1 MRKERRKPSQLKAPK
16 LSEGCSLLVIVG
28 AAVFEMLAS
37 LCFDLVFVSQQHT
50 VRHQRRRPD
59 QHGGAQRSHEET
71 SRPAGTELLKEP
83 RCLPS
88 IHSATET
95 VCRLQVG
102 HRDLED
108 ILRDIDLNGDGHVD
122 FEGEASRAEIQQ
134 PPQTLT
140 LSPFSTLDFHP
151 HGLFPR
157 GSRLFRGASKYM
169 ANACARYPA
178 AARLIEK

>member
-1 MRKERRKPSQLKAPK
+1 M
-16 LSEGCSLLVIVG
+16 G

-37 LCFDLVFVSQQHT
+37 LCFDLVFVSRQHT

-71 SRPAGTELLKEP
+71 PRPAGTELLKEP
-83 RCLPS
+83 WCLPS
-88 IHSATET
+88 VHSTTET

-122 FEGEASRAEIQQ
+122 FEGEGKPSGNTTAPTDTRS
-134 PPQTLT
+134 
-140 LSPFSTLDFHP
+140 LSFLV
-151 HGLFPR
+151 
-157 GSRLFRGASKYM
+157 
-169 ANACARYPA
+169 
-178 AARLIEK
+178 ARLSSPRPLSTRLALISRREQIYGECVRPISRRRQADREVRG

>member
-1 MRKERRKPSQLKAPK
+1 M
-16 LSEGCSLLVIVG
+16 G

-37 LCFDLVFVSQQHT
+37 LCFDLVFVSRQHT

-83 RCLPS
+83 WCLPS
-88 IHSATET
+88 VHSTTET

-122 FEGEASRAEIQQ
+122 FEGEEKPSGNTTAPTDTRSR
-134 PPQTLT
+134 
-140 LSPFSTLDFHP
+140 SFLD
-151 HGLFPR
+151 
-157 GSRLFRGASKYM
+157 
-169 ANACARYPA
+169 
-178 AARLIEK
+178 ARLSSQRPLSTGLALISRREQIYGECVRPISRRRQADREVRG